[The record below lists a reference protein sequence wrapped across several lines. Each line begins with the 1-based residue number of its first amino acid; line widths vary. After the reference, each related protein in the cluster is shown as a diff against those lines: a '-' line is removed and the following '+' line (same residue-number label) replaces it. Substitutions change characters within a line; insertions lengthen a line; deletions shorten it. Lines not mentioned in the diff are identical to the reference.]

1 MDESSRFPPLR
12 IVEESTRRLF
22 ILLSNCASS
31 KALSTAKPYI
41 PKNNGKVERANGLI
55 KQGTTKRHRYK
66 TLNKWKMTCGTGL
79 YITTF
84 AEDIEASIIHLMKVW
99 KSGLA
104 KIRNS
109 FTLTKT
115 GYITQISFAIS
126 CGLTRTTSYRQV
138 EISVRHKTRPSD
150 DTAWPSRPG
159 ISFHWWAKRFKLHQS
174 SQPARGEHFFET
186 PWVRRAR

>member
-84 AEDIEASIIHLMKVW
+84 AEDIEASIIHLMKLW

-104 KIRNS
+104 KIQKLFLKYHSQSHAAWHARYP
-109 FTLTKT
+109 TTKLRSVRAWWDALFWW
-115 GYITQISFAIS
+115 YSMAIS
-126 CGLTRTTSYRQV
+126 TWHFLSLMSRKIQIASRVRSGHGGSISLERHESEGPTR
-138 EISVRHKTRPSD
+138 E
-150 DTAWPSRPG
+150 
-159 ISFHWWAKRFKLHQS
+159 
-174 SQPARGEHFFET
+174 
-186 PWVRRAR
+186 